1 MVKMILPFKTVKK
14 ENIHVDNHL
23 VDLWYLCKSHY
34 EIIVK
39 IFIKSIIFFI
49 NFCSMFKANLGFN
62 GVGVNIKAGTG
73 GNNHH
78 HHQNQAKNN
87 ESIHSR
93 HD

>member
-1 MVKMILPFKTVKK
+1 
-14 ENIHVDNHL
+14 
-23 VDLWYLCKSHY
+23 
-34 EIIVK
+34 
-39 IFIKSIIFFI
+39 
-49 NFCSMFKANLGFN
+49 MFKANLGFN